1 MKQRSE
7 HTQKIIDYI
16 RKHPTK
22 SADDLVQKFNISKSY
37 AYKLRTLA
45 QAEDVKKAPTRK
57 LYVPLAAALVAKK
70 MGLSVEE
77 YVKRTREADPKA
89 FEETNDLT
97 PQEEEENTWTVTTT
111 DEGNI
116 VATHSEPTKVDAI
129 LDQRATQYGKFIE
142 GAEVMQTLKQVVR
155 TSIQKRGTALAFD
168 QLESIDMII
177 HKLGRIINGNP
188 DNVDSW
194 RDIAGYA
201 TLVAD
206 RLEGNV
212 R

>member
-7 HTQKIIDYI
+7 HTQKIITYI
-16 RKHPTK
+16 TKHPTK
-22 SADDLVQKFNISKSY
+22 TVDDLVQKFNISRPY
-37 AYKLRTLA
+37 AYKLRSIARQEAIGTW
-45 QAEDVKKAPTRK
+45 
-57 LYVPLAAALVAKK
+57 
-70 MGLSVEE
+70 SVS
-77 YVKRTREADPKA
+77 VDDS
-89 FEETNDLT
+89 TNT
-97 PQEEEENTWTVTTT
+97 
-111 DEGNI
+111 I
-116 VATHSEPTKVDAI
+116 VATHSEPTKVDTI

>member
-97 PQEEEENTWTVTTT
+97 PQEEENTWTATTT

-116 VATHSEPTKVDAI
+116 VATHSEPTKVDTI

>member
-1 MKQRSE
+1 MKQRAE
-7 HTQKIIDYI
+7 HTQKIINYI
-16 RKHPTK
+16 QKHPTK
-22 SADDLVQKFNISKSY
+22 SVDDLVQKFNISKPY
-37 AYKLRTLA
+37 AYKLRS
-45 QAEDVKKAPTRK
+45 
-57 LYVPLAAALVAKK
+57 AAAQEDNAWSAVH
-70 MGLSVEE
+70 
-77 YVKRTREADPKA
+77 DP
-89 FEETNDLT
+89 ES
-97 PQEEEENTWTVTTT
+97 NT
-111 DEGNI
+111 I
-116 VATHSEPTKVDAI
+116 VATHSGPTKVDII

-155 TSIQKRGTALAFD
+155 SSLQKRGTALAFD
-168 QLESIDMII
+168 QLEAIDMII
-177 HKLGRIINGNP
+177 HKLGRVINGNP